1 MTQRVAFPPAS
12 LNARLFAFVTDGI
25 ALVLA
30 GWVAFFGLDL
40 DALQFGLFNF
50 VAFQLFF
57 TAFWWLNKGQTPG
70 MRIVGIRVVA
80 LEGRHVSLWQAVTR
94 SLVLYIASP
103 IAVVTALL
111 RQDQRGVHDLAA
123 RTEVVV
129 K

>member
-1 MTQRVAFPPAS
+1 VTQRVVPAS
-12 LNARLFAFVTDGI
+12 LNARLFAFITDGI
-25 ALVLA
+25 PLLLA
-30 GWVAFFGLDL
+30 GWVAFFTLDL

-50 VAFQLFF
+50 IAFQLFF
-57 TAFWWLNKGQTPG
+57 TAFWWLNRGQTPG
-70 MRIVGIRVVA
+70 MRMVGIRVVA
-80 LEGRHVSLWQAVTR
+80 LEGRRLSLWQAVIR

>member
-30 GWVAFFGLDL
+30 GWVA
-40 DALQFGLFNF
+40 
-50 VAFQLFF
+50 V
-57 TAFWWLNKGQTPG
+57 
-70 MRIVGIRVVA
+70 I
-80 LEGRHVSLWQAVTR
+80 R